1 MKKLRRWITRHPV
14 KTRRALEILPGAV
27 SWFLILFPVWGSWV
41 VPNLVAY
48 YIIAF
53 SVYWFYRSMST
64 AVLSILG
71 YLKLKTYQVYDWM
84 GDVKNFADWKK
95 LNHIIVIPTYK
106 EPLETLRRTLTK
118 LSEQTFP
125 TKQIH
130 VMLSFEEREGE
141 QAEEKAKELI
151 AEYESE
157 FGHIWTTMHPD
168 LPGEVKGKSSNTSWG
183 AKEAKRI
190 LVDEEG
196 ADIDYVTITSE
207 DADAMLHPSYFACLS
222 YHFLD
227 NPNRYTTIW
236 QAILMF
242 YNNIWK
248 VPLFVRVFS
257 SSASVMLLSTVARR
271 DRLINFSTY
280 SASLKMID
288 AIGYWDTDVIPEDWR
303 LFFKAFF
310 SLEGKVAVEP
320 LFLPIMADA
329 AEANGVWKTYHSQ
342 YEQVKRWAW
351 GVSDTPYVISRW
363 IMADQVPFWEK
374 TIRVLRVIEDH
385 FLWPVNWF
393 AITVGALLPPLLNE
407 NFARTMIGKT
417 LPQVT
422 SGILT
427 LCLAALLVMIILNA
441 KLRPARSGKRIPII
455 APIFEALEFVTLPI
469 VGFFFTALPGIDA
482 HTRLMLGKYIEYK
495 VTEKVS
501 PEEGKHV

>member
-1 MKKLRRWITRHPV
+1 MKKLRTWIHRHPIR
-14 KTRRALEILPGAV
+14 TRRALEILPGFV
-27 SWFLILFPVWGSWV
+27 SWFLILFPIWGSLV
-41 VPNLVAY
+41 IPEIVAY

-64 AVLSILG
+64 AVLAMLG
-71 YLKLKTYQVYDWM
+71 YLKLRSFEIYDWM
-84 GDVKNFADWKK
+84 SDVRKFPEWKK
-95 LNHIIVIPTYK
+95 THHIIVIPTYK
-106 EPLETLRRTLTK
+106 EPIETLSRTLDHLK
-118 LSEQTFP
+118 LQTYP
-125 TKQIH
+125 LKQIH
-130 VMLSFEEREGE
+130 IMLSFEEREGKAG
-141 QAEEKAKELI
+141 QEKAKALKLK
-151 AEYESE
+151 YGRD
-157 FGHIWTTMHPD
+157 FGHVWATHHPD

-183 AKEAKRI
+183 AKEAKHYLI
-190 LVDEEG
+190 DVENYDL
-196 ADIDYVTITSE
+196 DYVTITSE
-207 DADAMLHPSYFACLS
+207 DADALLPPPYFAALT
-222 YHFLD
+222 YHFLSS
-227 NPNRYTTIW
+227 PNRHTTIW
-236 QAILMF
+236 QAILQF

-257 SSASVMLLSTVARR
+257 SSASVMLLATVMRR

-280 SASLKMID
+280 TASLKMID

-303 LFFKAFF
+303 LFFKAFY
-310 SLEGKVAVEP
+310 SLQGTVSVEP

-329 AEANGVWKTYHSQ
+329 AEAEGTWHTYQNQ

-363 IMADQVPFWEK
+363 ITSTDVPFWEK
-374 TIRVLRVIEDH
+374 TIRTLRVIEDH

-407 NFARTMIGKT
+407 QFSRTIIGKT

-422 SGILT
+422 SAILT
-427 LCLAALLVMIILNA
+427 VCLLALVVMIILNF
-441 KLRPARSGKRIPII
+441 KLRPRGTHKRIPII
-455 APIFEALEFVTLPI
+455 GYVIEAIEFITLPV

-501 PEEGKHV
+501 PDEK